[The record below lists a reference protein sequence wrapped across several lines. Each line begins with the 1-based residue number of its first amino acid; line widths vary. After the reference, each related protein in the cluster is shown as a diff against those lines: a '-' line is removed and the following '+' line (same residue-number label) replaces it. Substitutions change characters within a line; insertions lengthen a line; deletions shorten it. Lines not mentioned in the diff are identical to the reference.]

1 MGNAALLRHRR
12 YTRTFLKELAD
23 LPPKERERV
32 EKVVFGEAIQ
42 HDPFLSGRVQ
52 KLAGYQEY
60 YKLRIGR
67 YRVGIRLDFEE
78 RIVQFRRVLHRKD
91 IYREFP

>member
-1 MGNAALLRHRR
+1 MWETR
-12 YTRTFLKELAD
+12 YTRTFLKELAA
-23 LPPKERERV
+23 LPRKERERV
-32 EKVVFGEAIQ
+32 EKVVFGEAIRQ
-42 HDPFLSGRVQ
+42 DPFLSGRVQ

-78 RIVQFRRVLHRKD
+78 RSIEFRRVLHRRD
-91 IYREFP
+91 IYQEFP

>member
-1 MGNAALLRHRR
+1 M
-12 YTRTFLKELAD
+12 AD

-32 EKVVFGEAIQ
+32 EKVVFGEAIRQ
-42 HDPFLSGRVQ
+42 DPFLSGKVQ
-52 KLAGYQEY
+52 KLVGYQEY

-78 RIVQFRRVLHRKD
+78 RIVEFRRVLHRKD

>member
-1 MGNAALLRHRR
+1 MGNAVHAHLPERIGS
-12 YTRTFLKELAD
+12 
-23 LPPKERERV
+23 LPPRERV
-32 EKVVFGEAIQ
+32 EKVVLGEVIRQ
-42 HDPFLSGRVQ
+42 DPFLSGRVQ

-78 RIVQFRRVLHRKD
+78 RIIEFQRVLHRND

>member
-1 MGNAALLRHRR
+1 MWKTQ

-32 EKVVFGEAIQ
+32 EKVVFGEAIRQ
-42 HDPFLSGRVQ
+42 DPFLTGKVQ
-52 KLAGYQEY
+52 KLAGYREY

-67 YRVGIRLDFEE
+67 YRVGIRLDFKE
-78 RIVQFRRVLHRKD
+78 RIIEFRRVLHRKD

>member
-1 MGNAALLRHRR
+1 MWETR
-12 YTRTFLKELAD
+12 YTRTFLKELTD

-42 HDPFLSGRVQ
+42 QDPFLSGRVQ
-52 KLAGYQEY
+52 KLRGYEEY
-60 YKLRIGR
+60 YKLRIGH

-78 RIVQFRRVLHRKD
+78 RIVEFRRVLHRKD